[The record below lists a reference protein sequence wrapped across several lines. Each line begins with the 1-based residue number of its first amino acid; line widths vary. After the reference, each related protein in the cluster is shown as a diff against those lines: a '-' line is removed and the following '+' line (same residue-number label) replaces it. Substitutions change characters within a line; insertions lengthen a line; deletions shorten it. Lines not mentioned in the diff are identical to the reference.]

1 MNSHGFA
8 STPNRHRMVQVRML
22 DPTMQNC
29 IVNDVLKHVLEES
42 SQEARIHFTRRLLN
56 KEKGLTGDRVKFL
69 AYLDCSRKLLSA
81 RYDDDDVLPSLFWI
95 PIPDTASLHTTRV
108 INGPKPT
115 LLWKGTGEYSLTATV
130 PNVQNKAGKPPRLS
144 TDSQALKFEFLQF
157 ASHLLEAR
165 FYFSSENQVEVRPK
179 LFVFVHFFGKS
190 YLFHSTQLTYS
201 PCGSIRVAKSEH
213 QML

>member
-22 DPTMQNC
+22 DPTMQNY
-29 IVNDVLKHVLEES
+29 IVNDVLTNVLKTS
-42 SQEARIHFTRRLLN
+42 SQGIRFKERLLN
-56 KEKGLTGDRVKFL
+56 EEKALTSDRVKLL

-81 RYDDDDVLPSLFWI
+81 RYEDDVLPSLFWI
-95 PIPDTASLHTTRV
+95 PIPDKESLDKTRV

-115 LLWKGTGEYSLTATV
+115 LLWKDIDGLYSLTATV
-130 PNVQNKAGKPPRLS
+130 PEVSNKAGKPPRLS

-165 FYFSSENQVEVRPK
+165 FYFSSENQVEVLPK
-179 LFVFVHFFGKS
+179 LFVCVHFFGKS

-201 PCGSIRVAKSEH
+201 PCGSIRVAKLEH